1 MKLTPTIHEVEL
13 ETKVVEQ
20 IICNQLAEALDGT
33 PIEYAVM
40 SMLTYCALLM
50 KPGIEWE
57 ELQAAVMS
65 TSQFLILSL
74 SDTETTGP
82 AN

>member
-13 ETKVVEQ
+13 ETKIVEQ
-20 IICNQLAEALDGT
+20 IICDQLAEALDGT
-33 PIEYAVM
+33 PIKYAVM

-50 KPGIEWE
+50 KPAIEGQ
-57 ELQAAVMS
+57 ELQMVVMN
-65 TSQFLILSL
+65 TSQHMILCL
-74 SDTETTGP
+74 ADTETTGA